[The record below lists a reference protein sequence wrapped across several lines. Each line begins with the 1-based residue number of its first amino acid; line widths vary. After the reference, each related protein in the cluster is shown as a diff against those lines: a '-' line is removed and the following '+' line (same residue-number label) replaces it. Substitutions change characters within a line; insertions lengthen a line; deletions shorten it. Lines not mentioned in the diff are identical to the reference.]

1 VMEFSPHWSA
11 RVYSLLEGL
20 RFHFLPVAGAIVA
33 LLLMPARKAWRSE
46 KQYRSGVFLAV
57 LFFLLLVIHV
67 YGGLGYGGV
76 NYSNAFTVN
85 PYLAFFNYAGILF
98 VVAVLSNFQPTIS
111 RVRQVVVGVL
121 VVIITAAVGYG
132 DQIVAGNRLL
142 AIHVPRLKTLL
153 ATGRLLPS
161 QVTLSDFLD
170 DRLRLPF
177 DTLRWM
183 GTTFVG
189 LLIGLL
195 VLAAAWGIWALL
207 HRWQLEKRFS
217 YGTLAVLIFLAGG
230 LKFSPT
236 YLLGGGFNQWN
247 CQSNVVQAYASAGQ
261 ELAQVLTPD
270 EQVFWKG
277 GNAPAVL
284 LSAPWIKLQPQ
295 ELDDEWN
302 FFLDGDPDELA
313 RLGFWNLQLSNE
325 WLHQAQVVVM
335 QREFLDADWTAFLQD
350 RGYTLKLE
358 TESNLDCSVVSSLL
372 VWRRTP

>member
-1 VMEFSPHWSA
+1 
-11 RVYSLLEGL
+11 
-20 RFHFLPVAGAIVA
+20 
-33 LLLMPARKAWRSE
+33 
-46 KQYRSGVFLAV
+46 
-57 LFFLLLVIHV
+57 
-67 YGGLGYGGV
+67 
-76 NYSNAFTVN
+76 
-85 PYLAFFNYAGILF
+85 
-98 VVAVLSNFQPTIS
+98 
-111 RVRQVVVGVL
+111 
-121 VVIITAAVGYG
+121 
-132 DQIVAGNRLL
+132 
-142 AIHVPRLKTLL
+142 VPRLKTLL